1 MNVTAPLNRLKTNA
15 VRIGIYLPVGAVARL
30 QAELTGLNR
39 ARVERLINDLIDRGA
54 KRLRTPETA
63 VHPISDSSPPGNKK
77 MAPSSVSSRAFES
90 ARVTIPDDPSRL
102 PIKSYDSLGVEE
114 IRARLDGLTQTDLAR
129 LYGYERAH
137 QDRTIVVE
145 AIEARILDLPIQAY
159 DSLKA
164 PEIMRRLDGLDA
176 DDLELLQKY
185 ESATKRRST
194 VISRIESL
202 LQ

>member
-1 MNVTAPLNRLKTNA
+1 
-15 VRIGIYLPVGAVARL
+15 
-30 QAELTGLNR
+30 
-39 ARVERLINDLIDRGA
+39 
-54 KRLRTPETA
+54 
-63 VHPISDSSPPGNKK
+63 
-77 MAPSSVSSRAFES
+77 
-90 ARVTIPDDPSRL
+90 
-102 PIKSYDSLGVEE
+102 
-114 IRARLDGLTQTDLAR
+114 LTQTDLAR

-145 AIEARILDLPIQAY
+145 AIEARILDLPIPAY